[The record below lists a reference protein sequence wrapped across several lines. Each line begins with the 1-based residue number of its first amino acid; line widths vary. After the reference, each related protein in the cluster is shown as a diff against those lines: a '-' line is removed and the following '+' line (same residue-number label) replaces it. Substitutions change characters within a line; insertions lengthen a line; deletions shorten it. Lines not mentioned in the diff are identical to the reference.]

1 MSDIEF
7 GLIPP
12 PRNNEAIVIKIDGK
26 TVPITEVQSLYNTLK
41 VIYPGSSIIAM
52 PKEISFEYFNK
63 SQILG
68 LQEQLTELL
77 KNIPEDGQI

>member
-1 MSDIEF
+1 MNDIEF
-7 GLIPP
+7 DLIPP
-12 PRNNEAIVIKIDGK
+12 PRNNEAIIIRVDGK

-41 VIYPGSSIIAM
+41 IIYPSSPIIVM

-68 LQEQLTELL
+68 LQKQLTELL